1 MKHYFYLHK
10 IILPRVF
17 SLSTI
22 SIGSDYYLA
31 MVLVV
36 VEVLST
42 VMLRYC
48 DMSRHIM
55 CNA

>member
-1 MKHYFYLHK
+1 MKYYLYHHK
-10 IILPRVF
+10 IILPRTF
-17 SLSTI
+17 SLST
-22 SIGSDYYLA
+22 IGSDYYLA

-55 CNA
+55 YNA

>member
-10 IILPRVF
+10 IILPRAF
-17 SLSTI
+17 SLSTV
-22 SIGSDYYLA
+22 GSDYHLA

-42 VMLRYC
+42 VMLRYS

-55 CNA
+55 CKA